1 MTADREHDAVSE
13 TYVCSICGT
22 TTEREFRVPSVVRTC
37 EGGCGFVH
45 FLREE
50 LLALTERVPEAD
62 RPDDWNELPADERLR
77 IAIRETDVTLEDLRG

>member
-1 MTADREHDAVSE
+1 MTE
-13 TYVCSICGT
+13 TYVCPTCGT

-50 LLALTERVPEAD
+50 LLELTERVPDSE
-62 RPDDWNELPADERLR
+62 RPDDWDELHGEERLR
-77 IAIRETDVTLEDLRG
+77 IAVRQGHVTIEELRG